1 MKKRILVVDEDQ
13 LILYALAKALKD
25 DAYEVET
32 AATATT
38 AMDKLSSC
46 RYDVCLLNLSLSDL
60 SGLGLM
66 KIIKDNCPETSIILM
81 TADSLD
87 AYNLSEIYVQAISN
101 GACHIIRKP
110 FNISDVAE
118 AVQQVLIGEK
128 TFSLAF
134 NIKDDDSEKKSR
146 KHARK
151 PWSEKIYF
159 QTSVIHEGVSTR
171 LSVEADT
178 VDISD
183 SGVGFLTQYPLK
195 ESQVISFDEKLEN
208 RLGVVA
214 WSKMVDE
221 KNCRVGAKFS

>member
-1 MKKRILVVDEDQ
+1 ME
-13 LILYALAKALKD
+13 
-25 DAYEVET
+25 
-32 AATATT
+32 
-38 AMDKLSSC
+38 KLSSC
-46 RYDVCLLNLSLSDL
+46 RYDLCLLDLSLSDL

-66 KIIKDNCPETSIILM
+66 KIISDNCPETKIILM

-87 AYNLSEIYVQAISN
+87 TYDLSEIYIQAISN

-118 AVQQVLIGEK
+118 AVQQVLLGEK
-128 TFSLAF
+128 NFSLAYS
-134 NIKDDDSEKKSR
+134 IKGTDTEKKSR
-146 KHARK
+146 KYPRK
-151 PWSEKIYF
+151 PWTQKIYF

-171 LSVEADT
+171 LSVQADT

-195 ESQVISFDEKLEN
+195 ESQVISFDEKLDN
-208 RLGVVA
+208 KLGVVA